1 MTFLNGALLFG
12 ASAIAIPILLEL
24 LNRTR
29 IEKTKWAAMQ
39 FLQKTIEQ
47 HQKKLRIEDL
57 LLLLIRCLIILFL
70 ALALARPILPGDNF
84 LGLSSTNAI
93 LLIDNSYSMGTS
105 NGVDT
110 RRDRA
115 REAGEEIIDSLPTGS
130 KVGMFLVSDNVEPAI
145 PVPTQDMSL
154 VRSNLRNY
162 LPSSQATSLA
172 GPLQSTI
179 ELITSD
185 QGAKGELYIL
195 TDGQSLGFRDF
206 TQIVNTLEQAASR
219 FPATFVFLGQ
229 GTEPNLGVS
238 MLRPDSELISTRR
251 PIRFYVEVTNYG
263 NTAARNINVRLALNG
278 NAPISDAIIETIE
291 SGQSKVVSMEAR
303 LDRDGYHTVTASIP
317 HDRLTAD
324 DQRTIALQAHNTIDV
339 LLVEGTEAKQPKD
352 RSLFFL
358 KQALQ
363 PVPDARKQDFYIQV
377 EETSAQNFRPANLA
391 RADIVVLSDVDRLSS
406 SMADSLANFLRNG
419 GGVLIFPGPN
429 TDAGFYNDVL
439 FDQWAILPAG
449 LYFPGEEEGQVYSF
463 DAGQPEHAIPA
474 VFTGATGSL
483 NTSLFYQRA
492 ELLPSAWPPEGD
504 APRLR
509 GEARRWAGNPVT
521 VLSYSDGTPAI
532 MERAYGDGRVVLF
545 SSTADTR
552 WNDFPLR
559 AIYLPFLHR
568 TIGYI
573 VQSQD
578 DRLNIRAGQ
587 PFQLNLS
594 DSFIDANATV
604 ENIDERDV
612 PYSESVTV
620 ELVDGQA
627 RLRIPSVRQAGGY
640 RITLDT
646 QPETVIDFAVQFD
659 ASESRPELIADQQK
673 QLLSD
678 TAQVV
683 TWGQGENLRNMMTAQ
698 RVGTELTKIFI
709 LIAFALI
716 ILETILAQRFSRSR

>member
-12 ASAIAIPILLEL
+12 ATAIAIPILLEL

-29 IEKTKWAAMQ
+29 VEHTKWAAMQ
-39 FLQKTIEQ
+39 FLKKTIEQ

-70 ALALARPILPGDNF
+70 ALALSRPILPGDNF
-84 LGLSSTNAI
+84 LGLNSTNAV
-93 LLIDNSYSMGTS
+93 LLVDNSYSMRTS

-110 RRDRA
+110 RLDRA
-115 REAGEEIIDSLPTGS
+115 REAGEDIIASLPTGS
-130 KVGMFLVSDNVEPAI
+130 KAGVFLISDNVEPAI
-145 PVPTQDMSL
+145 PVPSQDMSL
-154 VRSNLRNY
+154 VRSTLRNF

-206 TQIVNTLEQAASR
+206 TQIVNTLEQADGR

-238 MLRPDSELISTRR
+238 MLRPDSELVSTRR

-263 NTAARNINVRLALNG
+263 ETPARNVNVRLALDG
-278 NAPISDAIIETIE
+278 NAPISDAVIETIE
-291 SGQSKVVSMEAR
+291 PGQSKVVSLEAR

-339 LLVEGTEAKQPKD
+339 LLVEGTQAQQPKD

-363 PVPDARKQDFYIQV
+363 PVPDARKKDFYIQV

-391 RADIVVLSDVDRLSS
+391 RADIVVLSDVKDLSS
-406 SMADSLANFLRNG
+406 AMVDSLANFLRNG
-419 GGVLIFPGPN
+419 GGLLIFPGPN
-429 TDAGFYNDVL
+429 TDASFYNDVL
-439 FDQWAILPAG
+439 LDQWAILPAG
-449 LYFPGEEEGQVYSF
+449 LYFPGEEEGQVFSF
-463 DAGQPEHAIPA
+463 NAGQPEHAIPA
-474 VFTGATGSL
+474 VFTGSAGTLS
-483 NTSLFYQRA
+483 TSLFYQRA
-492 ELLPSAWPPEGD
+492 ELLPKPWPPEEE
-504 APRLR
+504 APTLR
-509 GEARRWAGNPVT
+509 SEARRFAGNPVT
-521 VLSYSDGTPAI
+521 VLSYSDGVPAI
-532 MERAYGDGRVVLF
+532 MERSYGDGRVVLF
-545 SSTADTR
+545 SSTADSR

-559 AIYLPFLHR
+559 AVYLPFLHR

-573 VQSQD
+573 IQSQD

-594 DSFIDANATV
+594 DSFVDANAMV
-604 ENIDERDV
+604 ASIDERDV
-612 PYSESVTV
+612 PYSETAEV

-627 RLRIPSVRQAGGY
+627 RLRIPAVRQAGGY

-659 ASESRPELIADQQK
+659 ASESRAELIGEQQK

-678 TAQVV
+678 AAQVI
-683 TWGQGENLRNMMTAQ
+683 TWEQGADLRGMMTGQ
-698 RVGTELTKIFI
+698 RVGTELTQIFI

-716 ILETILAQRFSRSR
+716 IAETILAQRFSRSR

>member
-39 FLQKTIEQ
+39 FLVKTIEQ

-57 LLLLIRCLIILFL
+57 LLLIIRCLILLFL

-93 LLIDNSYSMGTS
+93 LLVDNSYSMGTS

-110 RRDRA
+110 RLDRA
-115 REAGEEIIDSLPTGS
+115 REAGEAILDTLPVGS
-130 KVGMFLVSDNVEPAI
+130 KVGMFLLSDDVEPAI

-154 VRSNLRNY
+154 VRSTLRNF
-162 LPSSQATSLA
+162 LPSSQATNLA

-185 QGAKGELYIL
+185 QGAKGELYVL
-195 TDGQSLGFRDF
+195 TDGQNLGFRDF
-206 TQIVNTLEQAASR
+206 TQIINTLEQAGGR

-238 MLRPDSELISTRR
+238 MLRPDSELVSTRR
-251 PIRFYVEVTNYG
+251 PVRFYVEVTNYG
-263 NTAARNINVRLALNG
+263 NTEARNINVRLALNG
-278 NAPISDAIIETIE
+278 NAPINNANIEKIE
-291 SGQSKVVSMEAR
+291 PGQSKVVSMEAR
-303 LDRDGYHTVTASIP
+303 LARDGYHTVTASIP
-317 HDRLTAD
+317 ADRLTAD
-324 DQRTIALQAHNTIDV
+324 DQRTISLQAHNTIDV
-339 LLVEGTEAKQPKD
+339 LLVEGTKAPRDQD

-358 KQALQ
+358 KTALQ
-363 PVPDARKQDFYIQV
+363 PVPDSRKKDFYIQV
-377 EETSAQNFRPANLA
+377 EEVSAENFRAANLA

-406 SMADSLANFLRNG
+406 SLVSNLASFLRNG
-419 GGVLIFPGPN
+419 GGLLIFPGPN

-439 FDQWAILPAG
+439 LDEWAMLPAG
-449 LYFPGEEEGQVYSF
+449 LYLPDADPNAVFTFS
-463 DAGQPEHAIPA
+463 AGQPEHAIPA
-474 VFTGATGSL
+474 VFTGNQGSL
-483 NTSLFYQRA
+483 GTALFYERA
-492 ELLPSAWPPEGD
+492 ELLPTTWPPEQES
-504 APRLR
+504 ARLR
-509 GEARRWAGNPVT
+509 TEARRLAGNPVT
-521 VLSYSDGTPAI
+521 VLSYADNIPAI
-532 MERAYGDGRVVLF
+532 MERTYGDGRVVLF

-552 WNDFPLR
+552 WNDFALR
-559 AIYLPFLHR
+559 AVFLPFIHR

-594 DSFIDANATV
+594 DSFVDATAMV
-604 ENIDERDV
+604 ENIDEREV
-612 PYSESVTV
+612 PYAESTTV
-620 ELVDGQA
+620 DLVDGQA

-659 ASESRPELIADQQK
+659 PTESRPELLADQQK
-673 QLLSD
+673 QLLGD
-678 TAQVV
+678 AAQVV
-683 TWGQGENLRNMMTAQ
+683 TWGQGEDLRNRMQSQ
-698 RVGTELTKIFI
+698 RAGTELTQIFI
-709 LIAFALI
+709 LLAFGLI
-716 ILETILAQRFSRSR
+716 IAETILAQRFSRSR